1 LKAVNVGILERNQK
15 RAAKG
20 FALKPK
26 KQNHKL
32 NHADILLVFFLIK
45 QVANLIAATPTTM
58 FYPEKCWDA

>member
-1 LKAVNVGILERNQK
+1 LKAVNVDILERNQK

-32 NHADILLVFFLIK
+32 NHADVLLVFFDKTGCKLNSSNADNY
-45 QVANLIAATPTTM
+45 VLS
-58 FYPEKCWDA
+58 